1 MKILALTN
9 LFPSAWDP
17 LRASFNRQQFDRLAE
32 HHDLDV
38 LVAIDFH
45 SRWRGPA
52 AQPPQLRPA
61 RRSDFTFW
69 YPPSIARSPHGLAWY
84 ACLLAQPG
92 MRPRPEGHTLTLAHR
107 GTPPE
112 VGSRCPPRPLG

>member
-32 HHDLDV
+32 HHDLEV

-52 AQPPQLRPA
+52 GQPPQLRHA
-61 RRSDFTFW
+61 RSSDFTFW
-69 YPPSIARSPHGLAWY
+69 YPPRVGRSLRSEEHTSELQSLMRISY
-84 ACLLAQPG
+84 AVFCLQKNNKS
-92 MRPRPEGHTLTLAHR
+92 HKQ
-107 GTPPE
+107 
-112 VGSRCPPRPLG
+112 